1 MTVGTLADMGYQVS
15 YAMADAYVR
24 PTSVVVS
31 AFSTISGS
39 TLPQFNGMAAMVASR
54 SENSMIAGS
63 ADAAAGANLNR
74 LGMQMGATRFPVQ
87 SPSLRSAVANPPLI
101 AARSAVFD
109 AFSALSST
117 NEIDRGESNQAA
129 IDVAW
134 SELPSSV
141 LDALFA

>member
-1 MTVGTLADMGYQVS
+1 
-15 YAMADAYVR
+15 
-24 PTSVVVS
+24 
-31 AFSTISGS
+31 
-39 TLPQFNGMAAMVASR
+39 
-54 SENSMIAGS
+54 
-63 ADAAAGANLNR
+63 
-74 LGMQMGATRFPVQ
+74 MQMGATRFPVQ